1 MKQIV
6 EIIAKQALLLIT
18 GILAGTL
25 AMIIVYALPVGR
37 MDTNVRSSMEVFYTE
52 GVYPQQVPGYKST
65 QLDNET
71 DAIMLLG
78 AIYDGGGY
86 PAWQQAMRA
95 ARIDFADQDAC
106 CNELIWYAWE
116 NRIPDGETE
125 YSRYWHGYMLW
136 LKPLLLVFDYADI
149 RILNMMFQTVLLF
162 LLIKKLTEKGKTRYL
177 LPLAMALI
185 VLNPVAAAMSLQFS
199 SIYDIVLISMLLI
212 LRNHEKWR
220 AGNRYLYLFFG
231 LGMITAF
238 FDFLTYPMAALCM
251 PLTLYLILEQKNW
264 KAGVWKV
271 ILFSLCFGAG
281 YAGMW
286 AGKWLMG
293 SLLLQ
298 ENVLEMVL
306 TQFAVHTGN
315 ATINGA
321 KLSKLDVILRNLKV
335 LMKWPYLLCF
345 ASGMIVCVKGISLK
359 MVKEHLSMTA
369 PFLIVG
375 VIPFVWIYL
384 TSSHAAWC
392 YWYTY
397 RGFMASAFA
406 FFCALALLP
415 RKARLC
421 KKPG

>member
-1 MKQIV
+1 MKQV
-6 EIIAKQALLLIT
+6 MKIITRLILLLVT
-18 GILAGTL
+18 GILAGTF
-25 AMIIVYALPVGR
+25 AMVIVYALPVER

-52 GVYPQQVPGYKST
+52 GVYPQLIPGYKST

-86 PAWQQAMRA
+86 PVWQQAMRV
-95 ARIDFADQDAC
+95 ARIDFTDQDAC

-116 NRIPDGETE
+116 NRVPDSETE

-136 LKPLLLVFDYADI
+136 LKPLLLIFDYADI
-149 RILNMMFQTVLLF
+149 RLLNVMLQIVLLVA
-162 LLIKKLTEKGKTRYL
+162 LVRRLTEKEKSRYL
-177 LPLAMALI
+177 LPLIMALV

-212 LRNHEKWR
+212 LHKHEKWKT
-220 AGNRYLYLFFG
+220 GNQYLYFFFA
-231 LGMITAF
+231 LGMITVF
-238 FDFLTYPMAALCM
+238 FDFLTYPTAALCM

-264 KAGVWKV
+264 KEGCRKV
-271 ILFSLCFGAG
+271 ILFALCFGAG

-286 AGKWLMG
+286 AGKWMAG
-293 SLLLQ
+293 SIILQ
-298 ENVLEMVL
+298 ENVFGMVL
-306 TQFAVHTGN
+306 TQFAVHTGK
-315 ATINGA
+315 ATVNGI
-321 KLSKLDVILRNLKV
+321 KLSKLDVILRNWKV

-345 ASGMIVCVKGISLK
+345 MAGVIICFRRISLRR
-359 MVKEHLSMTA
+359 VKENLNMTV
-369 PFLIVG
+369 PFLVVG
-375 VIPFVWIYL
+375 LIPFAWIYL

-406 FFCALALLP
+406 LFCALVLVSQQE
-415 RKARLC
+415 
-421 KKPG
+421 